1 MNNEIVHQI
10 GQVMVDSNHGLSS
23 RIGELA
29 GSVVTL
35 TWLWVG
41 AVGGAFTR
49 IMDPQTWD
57 MTTLASFIS
66 VIVALNYLRTLRRQR
81 RLADKQLELAEI
93 QIQKLSKEQA
103 E

>member
-1 MNNEIVHQI
+1 MNNEIAHQI
-10 GQVMVDSNHGLSS
+10 GQAMMDNHHGFTS
-23 RIGELA
+23 RAGELV
-29 GSVVTL
+29 GSVVTVA
-35 TWLWVG
+35 WLWIG

-49 IMDPQTWD
+49 IMDPTTWD

-93 QIQKLSKEQA
+93 QLKKMSKETA